1 MFVILATSATIISAY
16 TSLDSLAYQRIFL
29 KISLRPWGEIWK
41 ETREYNFFLVLAKLY
56 NNSYSILW
64 FASIAFISL
73 GLKLLLIYKVSR
85 FFYWSLALY
94 FVYFVYFVYFFVLF
108 DGTVIRISL
117 AIIIAYWGA
126 WFFSNQRYI
135 LALGLLLLSAS
146 CFHYSLAFFSVVVF
160 FNRRSTSIVL
170 VILYPLLLAFGM
182 LDMTYYI

>member
-1 MFVILATSATIISAY
+1 VLVILATSATIISAY
-16 TSLDSLAYQRIFL
+16 TSLDSLDSLAYQRIFL

-94 FVYFVYFVYFFVLF
+94 FVYFFVLF

-126 WFFSNQRYI
+126 WFFRIN
-135 LALGLLLLSAS
+135 
-146 CFHYSLAFFSVVVF
+146 
-160 FNRRSTSIVL
+160 
-170 VILYPLLLAFGM
+170 VIFLH
-182 LDMTYYI
+182 

>member
-1 MFVILATSATIISAY
+1 VLVLVILATSATIISAY
-16 TSLDSLAYQRIFL
+16 TSLDSLDSLAYQRIFL

-94 FVYFVYFVYFFVLF
+94 FVYFFVLF

-126 WFFSNQRYI
+126 WFFRIN
-135 LALGLLLLSAS
+135 
-146 CFHYSLAFFSVVVF
+146 
-160 FNRRSTSIVL
+160 
-170 VILYPLLLAFGM
+170 VIFLH
-182 LDMTYYI
+182 

>member
-1 MFVILATSATIISAY
+1 M
-16 TSLDSLAYQRIFL
+16 
-29 KISLRPWGEIWK
+29 
-41 ETREYNFFLVLAKLY
+41 AKLY

-94 FVYFVYFVYFFVLF
+94 LVYFFVLF

-126 WFFSNQRYI
+126 WFFSNQTLY
-135 LALGLLLLSAS
+135 S
-146 CFHYSLAFFSVVVF
+146 CIRVIDNFQQVGFITHWPFLVWLYFLIGEV
-160 FNRRSTSIVL
+160 RSIVL
-170 VILYPLLLAFGM
+170 VILYPL
-182 LDMTYYI
+182 